1 MGAASL
7 AEGGDMTE
15 VQGWIVIVLIVI
27 AIFSQWFT
35 AKK

>member
-1 MGAASL
+1 MS
-7 AEGGDMTE
+7 E

-35 AKK
+35 ARR